1 MEDKFRQN
9 KTFKGNDD
17 VFSQEIRKYK
27 NNVCQFRIGDI
38 VRLKDGLRNR
48 YHGEMRVVEIAVA
61 IRNRW
66 SNNMRKYMENH
77 ITIVPS
83 CFCSKCTGEDDIS
96 FLDVA
101 FNVLEKDI
109 YIVKK

>member
-1 MEDKFRQN
+1 MKKIN
-9 KTFKGNDD
+9 KITMFTAVAITVASVCTNGIMYAIDNPAEKEITGN
-17 VFSQEIRKYK
+17 
-27 NNVCQFRIGDI
+27 N
-38 VRLKDGLRNR
+38 NR
-48 YHGEMRVVEIAVA
+48 YYGEMRVVEITVA

-83 CFCSKCTGEDDIS
+83 YFCSKCTGEDDIS

-109 YIVKK
+109 YIVKKI